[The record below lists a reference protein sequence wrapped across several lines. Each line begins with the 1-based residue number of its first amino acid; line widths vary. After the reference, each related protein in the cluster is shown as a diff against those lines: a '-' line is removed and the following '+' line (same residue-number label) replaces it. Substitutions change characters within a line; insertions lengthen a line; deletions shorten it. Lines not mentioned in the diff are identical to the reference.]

1 MAEIISGKEISY
13 TIREEISLR
22 VKKLSAKGIVPGLAV
37 ILVGDDA
44 ASNVYV
50 NMKEKA
56 CVNVGINSFVN
67 RLPAD
72 TSQNT
77 VLDLVK
83 GFNED
88 DKVHG
93 ILIQHPLPPAV
104 DESYVFS
111 QVDPRKD
118 VDGFHPVNAGKLL
131 IGAEG
136 FVPCTPLGVVEMLH
150 RSGNPPAGKHVVIVG
165 RSSIVG
171 KPLAALLVQKNDRA
185 NATVT
190 ICHSRTIDLP
200 EITKTADILIAAI
213 GVPEFIT
220 ADMVKKGAVVID
232 VGTNRVEDSS
242 REKGYRLTGDVHFEE
257 VEKIAKAISPVPFG
271 VGPMTITMLLHNT
284 TLSAEKTLH

>member
-13 TIREEISLR
+13 TIRKEISSR

-67 RLPAD
+67 RLSAD
-72 TSQNT
+72 ISQNT

-93 ILIQHPLPPAV
+93 ILIQHPLPPSF

-131 IGAEG
+131 IGEEG

-150 RSGNPPAGKHVVIVG
+150 RSGNPPAGKHVVVVG

-171 KPLAALLVQKNDRA
+171 KPLAVLLVQKNDRA

-190 ICHSRTIDLP
+190 ICHSRTKNLP

-257 VEKIAKAISPVPFG
+257 VKKIAKAISPVPFG